1 MTDLDA
7 HRDRALEAVLR
18 RHGLPADL
26 FWVQLK
32 DIDWDATNATQIRSG
47 GTDTDVVDRYTAA
60 LDRAEPLPAGFGVR
74 LDTRKIRV
82 AGGIHRAAAY
92 RSAGRA
98 RMPLYILPADADP
111 TAVLL
116 VSIEHNARHGVPL
129 TTEDR
134 QRHALGLI
142 DDHGLTQ
149 DAAAAIVGLSPAR
162 ISQAVT
168 TRDAG
173 ARATRLGLSAI
184 WQSFGPSIKF
194 ILGTAAKPWPD
205 EVFEEL
211 VHTAAAVNVDVV
223 KARAISTGLRAS
235 DSNDAALQFLSDYE
249 AANHRAVGPRNEAG
263 HLRKLCMELNAI
275 DPQRFEAHT
284 SDSFVEPTLDL
295 IKRTARR
302 LAACGMALEER
313 QKAAAS

>member
-7 HRDRALEAVLR
+7 HRDRALEEVLR
-18 RHGLPADL
+18 RHHLPADL
-26 FWVQLK
+26 FWVPL
-32 DIDWDATNATQIRSG
+32 DNIDWDATNATQIRGG
-47 GTDTDVVDRYTAA
+47 GTDPDVVDRYTAA

-74 LDTRKIRV
+74 LDTRRVRV

-92 RSAGRA
+92 RAADRD
-98 RMPLYILPADADP
+98 RMPLYVLPADANP

-134 QRHALGLI
+134 QRHALGLV

-149 DAAAAIVGLSPAR
+149 DAAAAIVGLSPAK
-162 ISQAVT
+162 ISQAIT

-173 ARATRLGLSAI
+173 ARATRLGLSAV
-184 WQSFGPSIKF
+184 WQSFGPSLKF
-194 ILGTAAKPWPD
+194 LLGTAGKPWPD

-211 VHTAAAVNVDVV
+211 LHTATAVNVDVV
-223 KARAISTGLRAS
+223 KARAMSAGLRDADS
-235 DSNDAALQFLSDYE
+235 DDAALRFLSDYE

-263 HLRKLCMELNAI
+263 HLRKLCMEINTI
-275 DPQRFEAHT
+275 DPKRFEAQT
-284 SDSFVEPTLDL
+284 SDSFVDPTLDL